1 MHNKQLLL
9 AHRGYSFIAPENTKL
24 AFDLAFEYCFDG
36 IELDVHLTKDEQ
48 LVIIHDETTLRT
60 ALVNKEVEFESLVS
74 LKRDDH
80 SAFFHLKIQFQSIL
94 TLKEFLDLYLDK
106 FKLINIEIKTD
117 QKPYLG
123 IEKKLVDLVKGYGK
137 KAIDKILFSSFN
149 FESLQ
154 KVYDLDN
161 SYKKGFLFWTK
172 KQFETISTARIQK
185 ICQFLHPWTKI
196 YEKYPQ
202 MIKKLNLPLNLW
214 TVNSQNK
221 FQQFLADNHVYA
233 QIANKKFEIKIN

>member
-161 SYKKGFLFWTK
+161 SYKKVFYFGLK
-172 KQFETISTARIQK
+172 NSLKQLVQLESKRF
-185 ICQFLHPWTKI
+185 
-196 YEKYPQ
+196 
-202 MIKKLNLPLNLW
+202 
-214 TVNSQNK
+214 VNSSTHEPKYMKSIPKWSKN
-221 FQQFLADNHVYA
+221 LTYL
-233 QIANKKFEIKIN
+233 

>member
-80 SAFFHLKIQFQSIL
+80 SAFF
-94 TLKEFLDLYLDK
+94 TLK
-106 FKLINIEIKTD
+106 
-117 QKPYLG
+117 
-123 IEKKLVDLVKGYGK
+123 
-137 KAIDKILFSSFN
+137 FN
-149 FESLQ
+149 FNRS
-154 KVYDLDN
+154 
-161 SYKKGFLFWTK
+161 
-172 KQFETISTARIQK
+172 
-185 ICQFLHPWTKI
+185 
-196 YEKYPQ
+196 
-202 MIKKLNLPLNLW
+202 
-214 TVNSQNK
+214 
-221 FQQFLADNHVYA
+221 
-233 QIANKKFEIKIN
+233 